1 MGRHMT
7 ISPMTENQRLLTLAD
22 RLRDARRAKGLS
34 QTVLAQRSGVG
45 QNTISDLETGKSQG
59 STQLVQIAEQ
69 LEVRAAWLATGRG
82 ARLPGPALSVVS
94 RPSPFGLGSATF
106 ARSMPPGA
114 LIPVMGVVRFPDSE
128 GFADMQSSAGNVV
141 CYIDLPTADPAAYA
155 VQCQGDSMAPRI
167 KHNEYI
173 VAEPSVEVSPGDEV
187 LVRSTEG
194 RMMVKQF
201 LYARD
206 GRLHF
211 ASVNDPTASVV
222 LDANEVES
230 LHFVSAI
237 AKSHRVVTK

>member
-1 MGRHMT
+1 MKIRRMT
-7 ISPMTENQRLLTLAD
+7 DDRKLLTLAD
-22 RLRDARRAKGLS
+22 RLRDARRAKGMT
-34 QTVLAQRSGVG
+34 QPQLAQASGVA

-59 STQLVQIAEQ
+59 STSLAEIADA
-69 LEVRAAWLATGRG
+69 LGVNATWLSTGKG
-82 ARLPGPALSVVS
+82 ARLSKQALSLVQ
-94 RPSPFGLGSATF
+94 RPSPYGSGGVTF
-106 ARSMPPGA
+106 ARNVPPGSH
-114 LIPVMGVVRFPDSE
+114 IPVLGVVKFPDAE
-128 GFADMQSSAGNVV
+128 EFADMQSSAGNVV

-155 VQCQGDSMAPRI
+155 VQCQGDAMSPRI

-187 LVRSTEG
+187 LVRSKEG

-201 LYARD
+201 LFARE

-211 ASVNDPTASVV
+211 VSVNDPSHVVV
-222 LDANEVES
+222 LDADTVES